1 MEEYNYVQKSAQT
14 TFSLSLVSAFSHCT
28 IKCLHCALF
37 NENGTPIEIS
47 LDEVYLVTLI
57 YLQLELP

>member
-1 MEEYNYVQKSAQT
+1 MFKRVPKSP
-14 TFSLSLVSAFSHCT
+14 FPFLSSVLFLSHCT